1 MQWTKEDY
9 LDLKRQYESAVS
21 EGQEQFVFQGVELLT
36 TFAKYLLEF
45 LDKEFNKPI
54 NK

>member
-1 MQWTKEDY
+1 MQWTKEAY

-45 LDKEFNKPI
+45 LDNEFNKPI